1 MSGPLVPVEA
11 IDTWSAYDAEVR
23 RTGGTSP
30 HDGESQEDYDA
41 RNVSLCSLG
50 IPGEIGEVA
59 DFVKKLVFHGR
70 VFDDAAQLKLANE
83 IGDVLWYCSYLAST
97 LGQPFGVY
105 MAAMTRGTLR
115 STERHGVFASQAK
128 ALGPAAACRVL
139 VVSGATVVQALY
151 PNGADAPH
159 DPEISFLT
167 VIGRIVEILRHIG
180 SLYGITLTDAVRAN
194 VRKLRVRFPDG
205 FTIEA
210 ANSRVDVVT
219 GG

>member
-1 MSGPLVPVEA
+1 MSALLVPVEA

-30 HDGESQEDYDA
+30 HEGESQEDYDA

-70 VFDDAAQLKLANE
+70 VFDDAARLVLSNE
-83 IGDVLWYCSYLAST
+83 IGDVLWYCSHLAST
-97 LGQPFGVY
+97 MGQPFGAY

-115 STERHGVFASQAK
+115 STERLGVFESKAK
-128 ALGPAAACRVL
+128 ALGAAAACRVL

-151 PNGADAPH
+151 PNGADAAH
-159 DPEISFLT
+159 DPDCSFLPC
-167 VIGRIVEILRHIG
+167 VGRIVEILRHIG
-180 SLYGITLTDAVRAN
+180 SLYGITLTDAAHAN

-205 FTIEA
+205 FTSEA
-210 ANSRVDVVT
+210 ANNRVDVVT